1 MRFYADGP
9 NIPSELL
16 DARDNGEVVFFCGAG
31 ISMPAGLPSFASLAK
46 DVIAELG
53 VPAHA
58 SSRRLLQRA
67 LDETAPDFAPPM
79 DQVFGLLQREYS
91 VALVEQ
97 YVSRMLRTPPK
108 ADRSFHEIV
117 LRLSTDVSGNARLV
131 TTNFDLLFESGKS
144 RIRRHVPPALPDLS
158 QEQTLKGLVYLHGR
172 LKGRQSAID
181 SIQGLILGTADFGR
195 AYLADGWAT
204 RFVQELLAR
213 YTVVLL
219 GYSADDPPIRYLLE
233 GLHSK
238 PAIRSQRLFAFGEG
252 PPDEVDARWRDRG
265 VTAIPYSKA
274 DTQHSALWNTLRAWA
289 DRADDPIA
297 WRSGVVELAR
307 QGPRMVR
314 PHERGQVAA
323 LVSSPLGAKVF
334 ADADP
339 PPPAEWLCVF
349 DSAFRY
355 TKPGKNWP
363 DVGKELFDPLEV
375 YGLDYD
381 PPHPP
386 EGGNQRGPAGIDFLS
401 SLSAEERGSS
411 QMRLAGP
418 FADRSDP
425 LPPRLH
431 HLARW
436 ILNVVDQPVAAWWAG
451 GKNAFHHRLQEL
463 IEWTLN
469 RDSNIDAPVVHQ
481 AWRLIIEAFEYS
493 PEPFSRDWH
502 DLQRQL
508 KHQGWTRANLREFAR
523 VIRPHLKVSRPL
535 LGAPHPPEQ
544 SEESIAL
551 RDIAHFEVQFFGRR
565 DDKLDVSR
573 EALST
578 VVAYLRRGL
587 EHAASLL
594 GDLQEQWWRTPTLHG
609 EDMPRDRYLSEADS
623 YFLWFANLF
632 DQLCENN
639 QKQAQRELSAWPVNE
654 PCFFDKLRIWAWM
667 KQEIAPPAEVAE
679 GLLSLSSKAFW
690 NGYLQRELLWTLRAR
705 WHDFTPKDRRAVEHR
720 IMEGPEQWA
729 QESDEDYAKRRGH
742 DAAVRLG
749 WLQVNGCDLST
760 NALDELPR
768 LRAMDPRW
776 RESWDQHADDGLEG
790 RSGWVKTET
799 DPTSIIDA
807 PVSEIIERAQQQT
820 KRPLGEFVEYNPF
833 QGIVE
838 SVPVRALAAL
848 SCEARHKRFPVE
860 FWRTAISHWPELA
873 SPRANWIFANRL
885 AKLPKPVLVELRYD
899 APRWLSKHLPRMMR
913 EAGRTIWSIWDAMIE
928 ALVAAGPE
936 ATTSAIGEMS
946 VDGKRQKRSRHTHM
960 HAINSPI
967 GTLTGCLVNILSES
981 KPAAN
986 WGIPTPIKVRMERA
1000 MNAPGEGGDHAVI
1013 MLCGRLNWLHWLDP
1027 NWSSEHLIPLFDLEH
1042 IRAEPA
1048 WSGLLTDNRLPA
1060 PEIFRL
1066 IKSDFLGAFAR
1077 SLDWHWEDR
1086 ASRRLSQFLVVA
1098 TLSPTKK
1105 DDFLSYDEAR
1115 ATLQST
1121 DDEARHDALWQLHT
1135 MVADGDGWK
1144 KVGKPFLR
1152 KAWPKET
1159 RYQTAATSRILMDI
1173 AANTDDE
1180 FPDAVRSIL
1189 PFLRPADDLDM
1200 FIHRIKGDAEGSG
1213 MPLAMRF
1220 PQKVVLLL
1228 DRCIAD
1234 RPKALPYGLGEVL
1247 EMTAEAD
1254 PALRQDLCWRRLNEL
1269 MLRG

>member
-1 MRFYADGP
+1 MRFYSDGP

-16 DARDNGEVVFFCGAG
+16 DARDSGEVVFFCGAG
-31 ISMPAGLPSFASLAK
+31 ISMPAGLPSFARLAK

-53 VPAHA
+53 VPDHA
-58 SSRRLLQRA
+58 PIRRLLQRA
-67 LDETAPDFAPPM
+67 LAESDPDFAPPM
-79 DQVFGLLQREYS
+79 DQVFGLLQREYG
-91 VALVEQ
+91 VALIEQ
-97 YVSRMLRTPPK
+97 YVSGRLRTPPK
-108 ADRSFHEIV
+108 ADRSCHEIV

-158 QEQTLKGLVYLHGR
+158 QEQPLKGLIYLHGR

-181 SIQGLILGTADFGR
+181 NIQGLILGTADFGR

-238 PAIRSQRLFAFGEG
+238 PAVRSQRLFAFGEG
-252 PPDEVDARWRDRG
+252 HPDEVDARWRDRG

-274 DTQHSALWNTLRAWA
+274 DTQHSVLWNTLRAWA
-289 DRADDPIA
+289 DRADNPIA

-307 QGPRMVR
+307 RGPRMVR
-314 PHERGQVAA
+314 SHERGQLAA
-323 LVSSPLGAKVF
+323 LVSSPLGAKEF

-355 TKPGKNWP
+355 TKPEENWP
-363 DVGKELFDPLEV
+363 DEGKELFDPLEV

-381 PPHPP
+381 PPRPP
-386 EGGNQRGPAGIDFLS
+386 ESGNQRGPAGIDLLS
-401 SLSAEERGSS
+401 SLSIEERGSS
-411 QMRLAGP
+411 HTRLGGP

-436 ILNVVDQPVAAWWAG
+436 ILNVVDQPVAVWWAS
-451 GKNAFHHRLQEL
+451 GKSTLHHRLQEL

-469 RDSNIDAPVVHQ
+469 RGTNNNTPIIHQ
-481 AWRLIIEAFEYS
+481 AWKLILEAFEYT
-493 PEPFSRDWH
+493 PEPFSRDWL
-502 DLQRQL
+502 DLQTRL
-508 KHQGWTRANLREFAR
+508 KHEGWTRANLREFAR
-523 VIRPHLKVSRPL
+523 VVRPHLKVSRPL
-535 LGAPHPPEQ
+535 RGTLRPPEQ
-544 SEESIAL
+544 SKESLDL
-551 RDIAHFEVQFFGRR
+551 RDIVKFKVQFFGRP
-565 DDKLDVSR
+565 DDKLNVSA
-573 EALST
+573 ETLPT
-578 VVAYLRRGL
+578 VVASVRRGL
-587 EHAASLL
+587 EHAVSLL
-594 GDLQEQWWRTPTLHG
+594 GDLQETWWQTPTLHG
-609 EDMPRDRYLSEADS
+609 EDTPGDRYLSEADA
-623 YFLWFANLF
+623 YFLWFAKLF

-639 QKQAQRELSAWPVNE
+639 SKQAQRELSAWPVNE

-667 KQEIAPPAEVAE
+667 KHEIVSPVEVAE
-679 GLLSLSSKAFW
+679 GLLSLSSEAFW
-690 NGYLQRELLWTLRAR
+690 NSYLQRELLWTLRAR
-705 WHDFTPKDRRAVEHR
+705 WRDFSLNDRRAVERR
-720 IMEGPEQWA
+720 IIEGPEQWA
-729 QESDEDYAKRRGH
+729 QESDVDFANRRGH

-776 RESWDQHADDGLEG
+776 RESWDQHADDSLEG

-807 PVSEIIERAQQQT
+807 PVSEIIERARQQT

-838 SVPVRALAAL
+838 SAPARALAAL

-860 FWRTAISHWPELA
+860 FWRTALSHWPESA
-873 SPRANWIFANRL
+873 SPRANWIFANRM
-885 AKLPKPVLVELRYD
+885 ARLPKRVLLELRYD

-913 EAGRTIWSIWDAMIE
+913 EADRTIWSIWDAMFE
-928 ALVAAGPE
+928 ALAEAGPE
-936 ATTSAIGEMS
+936 ATTSLIGEMS
-946 VDGKRQKRSRHTHM
+946 VDGKRQKRSRRTYA

-967 GTLTGCLVNILSES
+967 GTLTECLIGILSES
-981 KPAAN
+981 KPSAN
-986 WGIPTPIKVRMERA
+986 SGIPARIKARMEGA
-1000 MNAPGEGGDHAVI
+1000 MNAPGEGGDHAVV
-1013 MLCGRLNWLHWLDP
+1013 MLCRQLNWLYWLDP
-1027 NWSSEHLIPLFDLEH
+1027 KWSSERLIALFDLEH
-1042 IRAEPA
+1042 VRAEPA
-1048 WSGLLTDNRLPA
+1048 WSGLLTNNRLPRPA
-1060 PEIFRL
+1060 IFRL
-1066 IKSDFLGAFAR
+1066 IKSAFLSAIAR
-1077 SLDWHWEDR
+1077 VLDWHWEDR
-1086 ASRRLSQFLVVA
+1086 ASRRLCEFLVVA
-1098 TLSPTKK
+1098 TVSSTKINT
-1105 DDFLSYDEAR
+1105 FVSFDEAR
-1115 ATLQST
+1115 VALQST
-1121 DDEARHDALWQLHT
+1121 DDEARHDALWQLHI

-1144 KVGKPFLR
+1144 KVGKPFLK

-1173 AANTDDE
+1173 AANAGDE

-1189 PFLRPADDLDM
+1189 PFLCPADGLDVL
-1200 FIHRIKGDAEGSG
+1200 IHRIKGTAKDSG
-1213 MPLAMRF
+1213 EPLAMRF
-1220 PQKVVLLL
+1220 PREVVLLL
-1228 DRCIAD
+1228 DRGIAD
-1234 RPKALPYGLGEVL
+1234 GSQALPYGLGEVL
-1247 EMTAEAD
+1247 KMTAEAD
-1254 PALRQDLCWRRLNEL
+1254 PALRQDLRWRRLNEL
-1269 MLRG
+1269 MLSK